1 LISAKVQKNQATKRK
16 YEEVTQNTITN
27 AQEEHKHLE
36 KMMKQNDQNNNLIQD
51 GISITYR
58 SPQDKKT
65 EEKKEINLSDS
76 EPVKE
81 ENSKTI

>member
-1 LISAKVQKNQATKRK
+1 MISAKVQKNQATKRK